1 MRNATFI
8 RRLVSTITTFCILGY
23 AMIVLLDKPK
33 ENLMCQ
39 KHHRHLGENCY
50 FLISTHVSECL
61 LSQIKKKKIINYVFD
76 RNALNTVSN
85 CVYFL
90 SSQKCVGKTN
100 INDFMHNFKKCMGI
114 ILLCLFAHTF

>member
-1 MRNATFI
+1 M
-8 RRLVSTITTFCILGY
+8 
-23 AMIVLLDKPK
+23 VLFLDKPK

-50 FLISTHVSECL
+50 FLINTHVSECL
-61 LSQIKKKKIINYVFD
+61 LSQIKKKKKIINYVFD

-90 SSQKCVGKTN
+90 SSQICVGKIN
-100 INDFMHNFKKCMGI
+100 INDFMHNLKNGHNIAVLICSYV
-114 ILLCLFAHTF
+114 LNVNLNNLFLT